1 MKLLKGN
8 KSGLTLIESLAVIG
22 LTALVI
28 AGALILFGNAQD
40 ARRVTAETTNI
51 SNVLKRMEE
60 VFGEDSL
67 DAPAIT
73 MGEMIIAGVFNS
85 SMKIDEPSEIV
96 YNSWSGTVTVT
107 PTGTSTYDLT
117 YTNVPTGEVCID
129 LIRGTRKIGFDSI
142 SSTGGLAGD
151 VTAMTISQIIAN
163 CDDAGGTNYVN
174 ITWSTDAPIAP

>member
-22 LTALVI
+22 LAALVI

-40 ARRVTAETTNI
+40 ARRVTAEITNI

-60 VFGEDSL
+60 VFGEDPL
-67 DAPAIT
+67 DTPIT
-73 MGEMIIAGVFNS
+73 MEEMIVAGVFNA
-85 SMKIDEPSEIV
+85 SMKQTVDTV
-96 YNSWSGTVTVT
+96 TNSWSGDVTVT
-107 PTGTSTYDLT
+107 PTGISTYDLT

-142 SSTGGLAGD
+142 SSTGGLDED
-151 VTAMTISQIIAN
+151 VTAMTISQIISN

-174 ITWSTDAPIAP
+174 ITWSTDVP

>member
-22 LTALVI
+22 LAALVI

-60 VFGEDSL
+60 VFGEDPL
-67 DAPAIT
+67 DTPIT
-73 MGEMIIAGVFNS
+73 MEEMIIAGVFNA
-85 SMKIDEPSEIV
+85 SMKQTDSTV
-96 YNSWSGTVTVT
+96 TNSWSGDVTVT
-107 PTGTSTYDLT
+107 PTGISTYDLT

-129 LIRGTRKIGFDSI
+129 LIRGTRKIGFDRI
-142 SSTGGLAGD
+142 SSTGGLDED
-151 VTAMTISQIIAN
+151 VTDMTISQIIAN
-163 CDDAGGTNYVN
+163 CDDAGGTNYVD
-174 ITWSTDAPIAP
+174 ITWSTDVP

>member
-22 LTALVI
+22 LAALVI

-60 VFGEDSL
+60 VFGEDPL
-67 DAPAIT
+67 DTPIT
-73 MGEMIIAGVFNS
+73 MEEMIIAGVFNA
-85 SMKIDEPSEIV
+85 SMKQTASTV
-96 YNSWSGTVTVT
+96 TNSWSGDVTVT
-107 PTGTSTYDLT
+107 PTGISTYDLT

-129 LIRGTRKIGFDSI
+129 LIRGTRKVGFDRI
-142 SSTGGLAGD
+142 SSTGGLDED
-151 VTAMTISQIIAN
+151 VTDMTISQIIAN

-174 ITWSTDAPIAP
+174 ITWSTDVP

>member
-22 LTALVI
+22 LAALVI

-60 VFGEDSL
+60 VFGEDPL
-67 DAPAIT
+67 DDPIIT
-73 MGEMIIAGVFNS
+73 MEEMIIAGVFNA
-85 SMKIDEPSEIV
+85 SMKQTVDTV
-96 YNSWSGTVTVT
+96 TNSWSGTVTVT

-117 YTNVPTGEVCID
+117 YTNIPTGEVCID
-129 LIRGTRKIGFDSI
+129 LIRGTRKIGFDRI
-142 SSTGGLAGD
+142 SSTGGLDGD
-151 VTAMTISQIIAN
+151 VTDMTISQIIAN

-174 ITWSTDAPIAP
+174 ITWSTDVP

>member
-22 LTALVI
+22 LAALVI

-60 VFGEDSL
+60 VFGEDPL
-67 DAPAIT
+67 DTPIT

-85 SMKIDEPSEIV
+85 SMKIDEPNAIV
-96 YNSWSGTVTVT
+96 YNSWSGEVTIT
-107 PTGTSTYDLT
+107 PTGVSTYDLT
-117 YTNVPTGEVCID
+117 YENVPTGEVCVD
-129 LIRGTRKIGFDSI
+129 LIRGTRKIGFDRI
-142 SSTGGLAGD
+142 SSTGGLDED
-151 VTAMTISQIIAN
+151 VTGMTISQIIAN
-163 CDDAGGTNYVN
+163 CDDAGGTNYVD
-174 ITWSTDAPIAP
+174 ITWSTDVP